1 MAHNVSD
8 VDEPPLQGGSHIM
21 LDPDMKAVIVVEDHA
36 DGVFLIGDYANV
48 LHANL
53 ASTSG
58 RRFV

>member
-1 MAHNVSD
+1 MAHDVSAA
-8 VDEPPLQGGSHIM
+8 DEPPLQGGSHIM
-21 LDPDMKAVIVVEDHA
+21 LDPDMRSVIVWEDHA
-36 DGVFLIGDYANV
+36 DGVFLIGDYANM